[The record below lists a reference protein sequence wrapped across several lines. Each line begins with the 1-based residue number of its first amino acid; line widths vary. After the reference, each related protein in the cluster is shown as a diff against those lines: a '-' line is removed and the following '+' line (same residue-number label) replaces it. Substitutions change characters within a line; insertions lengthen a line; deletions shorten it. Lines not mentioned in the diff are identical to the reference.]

1 MKVLF
6 DTNILLDVFQNRQ
19 PHYET
24 SAACVNEVLKKSI
37 EALSQHMHYRAYLT
51 GSVTLEPVRYCG

>member
-37 EALSQHMHYRAYLT
+37 EGIIPAHALSGISHRLSHA
-51 GSVTLEPVRYCG
+51 